1 MSSLAFDLSLVPS
14 DAWQVIHEVDS
25 SEYVYSMSVALY
37 TDTTF
42 STWAETQDANT
53 NSLVSEY
60 SDNTLALHCSVSK
73 AQSIDFALEATKV
86 NMQYCLIGKEN
97 LYGGGA
103 YQDQNTGDWSVIIFS
118 VAVGYDVDPPVVG
131 G

>member
-1 MSSLAFDLSLVPS
+1 MSSIAFDLSLVPS

-25 SEYVYSMSVALY
+25 AEYVYSMSVALY

-60 SDNTLALHCSVSK
+60 SDNTLAVHCTVTKANSV
-73 AQSIDFALEATKV
+73 DFALENT
-86 NMQYCLIGKEN
+86 NSEMNYCLVGKAN
-97 LYGGGA
+97 VYGAGPF
-103 YQDQNTGDWSVIIFS
+103 QD
-118 VAVGYDVDPPVVG
+118 
-131 G
+131 